1 MVSSS
6 RNSICLLLLQYK
18 KTKSIVHNPFQG
30 VFLYLIISHTI
41 SLIFFS
47 KKKTKLKELIPDNFV
62 DIHSHLIPGID
73 DGSKSLENTS
83 EMMNS
88 LKSIGF
94 EQFITTPHIIQN
106 VWNNNRE
113 IIQQGEIAVIESLSS
128 NNQEIPF
135 KAAAEYMLDT
145 SFSELLQKEKLLT
158 LKDNYVLVEM
168 SYLNPPMQLVDLIYE
183 TQLAGYI
190 PVLAHPERYLFYHNN
205 TSEYEKLK
213 KAGCLFQMNL
223 LSSVG
228 YYGEGVAKTAD
239 NLLKKGMIDF
249 VGSDV
254 HHQKH
259 IDAFSG
265 NVILKEMTPLKEA
278 IQNNQLFRF
287 LL

>member
-1 MVSSS
+1 M
-6 RNSICLLLLQYK
+6 
-18 KTKSIVHNPFQG
+18 
-30 VFLYLIISHTI
+30 
-41 SLIFFS
+41 
-47 KKKTKLKELIPDNFV
+47 

-73 DGSKSLENTS
+73 DGSKNLENTS
-83 EMMNS
+83 ELIDG
-88 LKSIGF
+88 LKSLGF
-94 EQFITTPHIIQN
+94 NQFITTPHIIQN

-113 IIQQGEIAVIESLSS
+113 IIQLGEMAVIQSLSS
-128 NNQEIPF
+128 NNKKIPF

-145 SFSELLQKEKLLT
+145 SFAELLQKEKLLT

-168 SYLNPPMQLVDLIYE
+168 SYLNPPIQLVDLIYE

-205 TSEYEKLK
+205 TNEYEKLK

-239 NLLKKGMIDF
+239 HLLKKGMIDF

-259 IDAFSG
+259 IASFNG
-265 NVILKEMTPLKEA
+265 TIILKEMAPLKEA
-278 IQNNQLFRF
+278 ILNNQLFRF
-287 LL
+287 F

>member
-1 MVSSS
+1 
-6 RNSICLLLLQYK
+6 
-18 KTKSIVHNPFQG
+18 
-30 VFLYLIISHTI
+30 
-41 SLIFFS
+41 LIFFS
-47 KKKTKLKELIPDNFV
+47 KKKTKLNELIPDNFV

-73 DGSKSLENTS
+73 DGSKSMENTS
-83 EMMNS
+83 EMMES
-88 LKSIGF
+88 LKSLGF

-106 VWNNNRE
+106 VWNNNQE
-113 IIQQGEIAVIESLSS
+113 TIQKGEIAVMESLSS
-128 NNQEIPF
+128 KNNEIPF

-158 LKDNYVLVEM
+158 LKENYVLVEM

-190 PVLAHPERYLFYHNN
+190 PILAHPERYLFYHNN
-205 TSEYEKLK
+205 MSEYEKIK

-223 LSSVG
+223 LSAVG

-259 IDAFSG
+259 VEAFSG
-265 NVILKEMTPLKEA
+265 KIIIKEMTPLKEA
-278 IQNNQLFRF
+278 IHNNQLFRF
-287 LL
+287 LF